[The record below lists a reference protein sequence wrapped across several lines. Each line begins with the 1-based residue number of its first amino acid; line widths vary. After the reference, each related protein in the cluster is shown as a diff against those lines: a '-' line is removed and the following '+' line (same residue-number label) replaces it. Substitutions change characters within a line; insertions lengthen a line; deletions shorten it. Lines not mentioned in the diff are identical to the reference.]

1 VAWPARQPQACRVS
15 DCPAAAAAGTGA
27 IYRDEKR
34 EGGLASQLERYI
46 DVIILF
52 LVPWRRRNPQIHP
65 LSRFYLKG
73 AKGNKSV
80 GESVRINCMLHTQ

>member
-15 DCPAAAAAGTGA
+15 AAAGAGAGTGA

-34 EGGLASQLERYI
+34 EGDLASQLERSI

-65 LSRFYLKG
+65 LSRFYLNG
-73 AKGNKSV
+73 AKVNKPV
-80 GESVRINCMLHTQ
+80 GESVRVNCMLHTR